1 MSPTLESSTS
11 EFLGSLRAK
20 SPRTQATY
28 GTGLRRFVSWF
39 GPESQLDEL
48 DDGVLERFYLSLID
62 ELGRNRQATVSTYIA
77 SVRAFLRHCL
87 RCDSV
92 SGLTLERAVARLRA
106 VRDKPG
112 YRTPR
117 VDGGLALIV
126 DYVKNDL
133 PALAAGSASAAA
145 RLRVLRDRTLLLVLF
160 STGMRRREV
169 ASLNRSDV
177 DDGRSGQALITG
189 KGNRERVVF
198 FDDEAQAAVRA
209 YISARNDAYAPLFV
223 RHRGTPKDPGRAG
236 ENLRLSPQA
245 IWKIVKG
252 YATAVGIPATTHD
265 FRHLKATTL
274 LNRGA
279 NLSEVQDLLGHAS
292 PDTTKR
298 IYAHYE
304 TSKLRE
310 AFDQFS
316 QSADEAAAMARRA
329 RTPAGSV

>member
-126 DYVKNDL
+126 DYVKKN
-133 PALAAGSASAAA
+133 P
-145 RLRVLRDRTLLLVLF
+145 
-160 STGMRRREV
+160 
-169 ASLNRSDV
+169 
-177 DDGRSGQALITG
+177 
-189 KGNRERVVF
+189 
-198 FDDEAQAAVRA
+198 
-209 YISARNDAYAPLFV
+209 
-223 RHRGTPKDPGRAG
+223 H
-236 ENLRLSPQA
+236 
-245 IWKIVKG
+245 WKISLQ
-252 YATAVGIPATTHD
+252 TH
-265 FRHLKATTL
+265 KY
-274 LNRGA
+274 LN
-279 NLSEVQDLLGHAS
+279 VD
-292 PDTTKR
+292 
-298 IYAHYE
+298 
-304 TSKLRE
+304 
-310 AFDQFS
+310 
-316 QSADEAAAMARRA
+316 
-329 RTPAGSV
+329 